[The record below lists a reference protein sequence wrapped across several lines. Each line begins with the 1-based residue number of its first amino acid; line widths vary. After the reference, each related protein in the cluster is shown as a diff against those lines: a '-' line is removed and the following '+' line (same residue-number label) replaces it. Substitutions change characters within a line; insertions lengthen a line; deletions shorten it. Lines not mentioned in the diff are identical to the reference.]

1 MSRTLSPTTS
11 RGFTLIEVVVALA
24 ISGWVLGSAFWV
36 VDRYATQR
44 IELRDRFYANQVGW
58 NQLLALYQTR
68 AGWAAGEPVAERGS
82 TVAGGHSWRWQLD
95 SQPTVGA
102 QLVRFQA
109 TVRGD
114 VDGPAAAAPVLYLGV
129 AQ

>member
-1 MSRTLSPTTS
+1 MGRLNAS

-36 VDRYATQR
+36 VDRYASQR

-58 NQLLALYQTR
+58 NQLISRYQQH
-68 AGWAAGEPVAERGS
+68 AGWAAESAVGERGS
-82 TVAGGHSWRWQLD
+82 ELAGGHRWLWQLA

-102 QLVRFQA
+102 QLVRYQVS
-109 TVRGD
+109 VRAAAES
-114 VDGPAAAAPVLYLGV
+114 PAAAAPVLYLG
-129 AQ
+129 APQ